1 MDEHIDYENIFTPQG
16 MLGHVSKHPNLDFLM
31 NIFNIPRVYSV
42 SGFGTWNVGQHT
54 MAVAFLAL
62 YWSAF
67 NSYPQEKRDR
77 LVTLALVHDAHEAVI
92 GDILPFFKTAAVKEA
107 IETIQSDILSAFS
120 IEEDQALHDELKLLD
135 MIGFLYEISQS
146 SPRGID
152 PSRRKLIK
160 QMYARQR
167 EDILAY
173 AEKASIDQNR
183 AGEFLK
189 HMKLRHGDRKGAW
202 RSPCFPFRQVSYSN
216 GRSLVNERSWF
227 AV

>member
-1 MDEHIDYENIFTPQG
+1 MTEHIDYENIFTPQG

-54 MAVAFLAL
+54 VAVAFLVL

-77 LVTLALVHDAHEAVI
+77 LVTLALMHDVHEAVI

-107 IETIQSDILSAFS
+107 IDSIQQDILDAFN
-120 IEEDQALHDELKLLD
+120 IEEDKELKDELKLLD
-135 MIGFLYEISQS
+135 MMAFLYEISQS

-152 PSRRKLIK
+152 PSKRRLIK
-160 QMYARQR
+160 QMHARQK
-167 EDILAY
+167 EDILSY
-173 AEKASIDQNR
+173 AHR
-183 AGEFLK
+183 
-189 HMKLRHGDRKGAW
+189 
-202 RSPCFPFRQVSYSN
+202 
-216 GRSLVNERSWF
+216 
-227 AV
+227 

>member
-1 MDEHIDYENIFTPQG
+1 MDERIAYENIFTPQG

-67 NSYPQEKRDR
+67 NNYPQEKRDR

-92 GDILPFFKTAAVKEA
+92 GDILPFFKTPAVKEA
-107 IETIQSDILSAFS
+107 IENIQRDILNAFS
-120 IEEDQALHDELKLLD
+120 IEEDQTLKEELKLLD
-135 MIGFLYEISQS
+135 MISFLYEISQS

-152 PSRRKLIK
+152 SSKRKLLK
-160 QMYARQR
+160 QMYERQKA
-167 EDILAY
+167 EILMY
-173 AEKASIDQNR
+173 TEKAQIDNTKVR
-183 AGEFLK
+183 EFLK
-189 HMKLRHGDRKGAW
+189 YMKL
-202 RSPCFPFRQVSYSN
+202 
-216 GRSLVNERSWF
+216 
-227 AV
+227 

>member
-1 MDEHIDYENIFTPQG
+1 MNERIDYENIFTPQG

-54 MAVAFLAL
+54 VAVAFLVL

-77 LVTLALVHDAHEAVI
+77 LVTLALMHDVHEAVI

-107 IETIQSDILSAFS
+107 IDTIQEDILRAFS
-120 IEEDQALHDELKLLD
+120 IEEDETLHEELKLLD
-135 MIGFLYEISQS
+135 MIGFLYEIGQS

-152 PSRRKLIK
+152 PSKRKLIK
-160 QMYARQR
+160 KMYTRQKA
-167 EDILAY
+167 DILDY
-173 AEKASIDQNR
+173 TGKTKIENQKVKD
-183 AGEFLK
+183 FLQY
-189 HMKLRHGDRKGAW
+189 MKL
-202 RSPCFPFRQVSYSN
+202 
-216 GRSLVNERSWF
+216 
-227 AV
+227 

>member
-1 MDEHIDYENIFTPQG
+1 MNEHIDYENIFTPQG

-107 IETIQSDILSAFS
+107 IDTIQQDILNAFS
-120 IEEDQALHDELKLLD
+120 IEEDQTLRDELKLLD
-135 MIGFLYEISQS
+135 MMSFLYEISQS
-146 SPRGID
+146 SPKGIE
-152 PSRRKLIK
+152 PSKRKLIK
-160 QMYARQR
+160 QMYDRQKAA
-167 EDILAY
+167 ILAY
-173 AEKASIDQNR
+173 TEKANIDRQKVSD
-183 AGEFLK
+183 FLK
-189 HMKLRHGDRKGAW
+189 HMKL
-202 RSPCFPFRQVSYSN
+202 
-216 GRSLVNERSWF
+216 
-227 AV
+227 